1 MTTEDNVSPP
11 DRESIWSISPRWRTV
26 YFSLFVIQNAVGI
39 SLVCWNEIFHLVE
52 DDAIQT
58 VLNIIHQSGQTA
70 VGFAGTTLTITE
82 GARLI
87 MVLGEQLDRWFKKR
101 EQERLDKAVAEAV
114 TKAVAEAVTK
124 AAAEARSEALSEVQ
138 RKWTE
143 WNGRRMGA
151 EARGEPFD
159 EPPPGFY
166 SPEAN
171 GTQQG

>member
-1 MTTEDNVSPP
+1 MTTENNSSPP
-11 DRESIWSISPRWRTV
+11 VRESIWSISQRWRTV
-26 YFSLFVIQNAVGI
+26 YFSLFVVQNAVGI
-39 SLVCWNEIFHLVE
+39 SLVCWNEIFRIVE

-101 EQERLDKAVAEAV
+101 EQERLNKAVAV
-114 TKAVAEAVTK
+114 
-124 AAAEARSEALSEVQ
+124 ARSEALSEVQ

-143 WNGRRMGA
+143 WNSRRIDA
-151 EARGEPFD
+151 EAKGEPFD
-159 EPPPGFY
+159 EPPPSFN
-166 SPEAN
+166 STASN
-171 GTQQG
+171 GS